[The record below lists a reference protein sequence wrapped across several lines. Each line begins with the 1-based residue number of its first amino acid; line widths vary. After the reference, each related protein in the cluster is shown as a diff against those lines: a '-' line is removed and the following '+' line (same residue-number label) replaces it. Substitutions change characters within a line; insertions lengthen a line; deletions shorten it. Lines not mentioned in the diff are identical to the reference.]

1 MEKLKGLFMK
11 LGTKKGDFE
20 YTIDKVKISK
30 VNIQKND
37 DDGDVDDEGDTFS
50 FQVNFTIGSVKK
62 LSTPEDIE
70 VIKNTCIKEEL
81 TFWPLTDDETE
92 IKRPEALEI
101 RVIGDPEK
109 TKATV
114 NVSFG
119 FDPGK
124 VNNSAGKVLLA
135 KDPYLKIF
143 AE

>member
-1 MEKLKGLFMK
+1 MEKQKGLFMQ

-30 VNIQKND
+30 VIIQKSD
-37 DDGDVDDEGDTFS
+37 DDAEESNTYSFS
-50 FQVNFTIGSVKK
+50 VNFTIGNVKK

-70 VIKNTCIKEEL
+70 VIKNTCIKEGL

-92 IKRPEALEI
+92 IKKPEALEV

-135 KDPYLKIF
+135 TDPYLKIF